1 MNENEWV
8 SMEYERP
15 NLGCLYDIKL
25 DDGSI
30 IECVEASEVN
40 DGFLIDVVFLQYR
53 NATHFRKH
61 K

>member
-8 SMEYERP
+8 SMEDDAPY
-15 NLGCLYDIKL
+15 LGCLYDIKL

-30 IECVEASEVN
+30 VEGVEASEVI
-40 DGFLIDVVFLQYR
+40 DGFVPEIVFQQYR
-53 NATHFRKH
+53 NTTHFRKH